1 MTLIK
6 KLFLGGILLLISP
19 LVCIASISP
28 TEEFYVN
35 DYANILDKEF
45 EDRVISLNKELYAKT
60 GAQIVI
66 VTINDL
72 DGKPIEDVANE
83 TFNDF
88 QIGSKE
94 KDNGILIILALNDR
108 RIRIE
113 VGYGLEETLND
124 GKVGRIID
132 DYMVPYLKNNNFS
145 EGIENGFNYL
155 FNYLLDYYNISDIDT
170 QNVSENDDYIDDIIS
185 KVITIFFICL
195 MVYLIIKSE
204 SHGGGYYG
212 GGFYGGGFS
221 GGSSS
226 GGSFGGG
233 GSSGGGGASRG
244 F

>member
-6 KLFLGGILLLISP
+6 KIFLGGILLLISP

-94 KDNGILIILALNDR
+94 KDNGILIILAFNDR
-108 RIRIE
+108 KIRIE

>member
-6 KLFLGGILLLISP
+6 KLLVGGIFFIFPLIC
-19 LVCIASISP
+19 LANIKP
-28 TEEFYVN
+28 TEEFYIN
-35 DYANILDKEF
+35 DYANILDEEF
-45 EDRVISLNKELYAKT
+45 ENKVIELNKELYAKT

-88 QIGSKE
+88 QIGSNE
-94 KDNGILIILALNDR
+94 KDNGILIIMALNDR

-113 VGYGLEETLND
+113 IGYGLEETLND
-124 GKVGRIID
+124 AKVGRIID
-132 DYMVPYLKNNNFS
+132 QYMIPFLKNDQFS
-145 EGIENGFNYL
+145 EGIENGFNYI
-155 FNYLLDYYNISDIDT
+155 FNYLLEYYEISDIEI
-170 QNVSENDDYIDDIIS
+170 QNVNENDEYYIEEIIS
-185 KVITIFFICL
+185 KIVTIAFICL
-195 MVYLIIKSE
+195 MIYLVFKSG
-204 SHGGGYYG
+204 SGGYYG
-212 GGFYGGGFS
+212 GGFGGF
-221 GGSSS
+221 GGNSHGGFS

>member
-6 KLFLGGILLLISP
+6 KLLVGEIFFIFPLIC
-19 LVCIASISP
+19 LANIKP
-28 TEEFYVN
+28 TEEFYIN
-35 DYANILDKEF
+35 DYANILDKSF
-45 EDRVISLNKELYAKT
+45 EDNVISLNKKLYEKT

-113 VGYGLEETLND
+113 IGYGLEGILND

-132 DYMVPYLKNNNFS
+132 EYMVPYLKDNNFS
-145 EGIENGFNYL
+145 EGIKNGFNYL
-155 FNYLLDYYNISDIDT
+155 FNYLLDYYEISDIET
-170 QNVSENDDYIDDIIS
+170 QNVVKDNNNIDEIANKIFIIIFIII
-185 KVITIFFICL
+185 VI
-195 MVYLIIKSE
+195 YLIFKSE
-204 SHGGGYYG
+204 SG
-212 GGFYGGGFS
+212 GGFYGGF
-221 GGSSS
+221 GGSNHGGFS

>member
-6 KLFLGGILLLISP
+6 KLLVGGIFFIFPLIC
-19 LVCIASISP
+19 LANIKP
-28 TEEFYVN
+28 TEEFYIN

-45 EDRVISLNKELYAKT
+45 EDNVISLNKELYAKT

-94 KDNGILIILALNDR
+94 KNNGILIIMALNDR

-132 DYMVPYLKNNNFS
+132 EYMVPYLKENNFS
-145 EGIENGFNYL
+145 EGIKNGFNYL
-155 FNYLLDYYNISDIDT
+155 FNYLLDYYEISDIES
-170 QNVSENDDYIDDIIS
+170 QNVVEDNDNIDEIINKIFTIIFIVMIIYI
-185 KVITIFFICL
+185 IF
-195 MVYLIIKSE
+195 KSE
-204 SHGGGYYG
+204 SG
-212 GGFYGGGFS
+212 GGFYGGFGGF
-221 GGSSS
+221 GSSHGGYS

>member
-6 KLFLGGILLLISP
+6 KIFLGGILLLISP

-72 DGKPIEDVANE
+72 DGKTIEDVANE

-88 QIGSKE
+88 QIGNKE
-94 KDNGILIILALNDR
+94 KDNGILIILAFNDR